1 MDIEIQKIFTKSQ
14 LMNGMIVETRK
25 GTKLLVIIHQTY
37 GYKELRF
44 VNNTMWVDGGH
55 YNEDLT
61 RYDFMTDNYRDIMR
75 VYVSNNDN
83 SLENMLKDEN
93 LKLVWDRERKEKM
106 TLAEIETKLGYKVE
120 LVESV

>member
-1 MDIEIQKIFTKSQ
+1 MDIEIQKTFTKSQ

-25 GTKLLVIIHQTY
+25 GTRLLVMIYQTY
-37 GYKELRF
+37 GYKEYRF
-44 VNNTMWVDGGH
+44 INNTMWVDGGH

-61 RYDFMTDNYRDIMR
+61 RYDFMTDNYRDIMK
-75 VYVSNNDN
+75 VYVTENNN

-106 TLAEIETKLGYKVE
+106 TLAEIEAKLGYKID